1 MNIIFGRILI
11 IRHQDRNRGV
21 AQLIAHWTLNPK
33 VEGSNPSASANH
45 KDEGNKMNNT
55 LKFLYLYFLDR
66 DKLMMHYSL
75 YVGQD
80 ARYYARNYIEVYGSV
95 DCKRK
100 LRYW

>member
-1 MNIIFGRILI
+1 
-11 IRHQDRNRGV
+11 
-21 AQLIAHWTLNPK
+21 
-33 VEGSNPSASANH
+33 
-45 KDEGNKMNNT
+45 MNNT